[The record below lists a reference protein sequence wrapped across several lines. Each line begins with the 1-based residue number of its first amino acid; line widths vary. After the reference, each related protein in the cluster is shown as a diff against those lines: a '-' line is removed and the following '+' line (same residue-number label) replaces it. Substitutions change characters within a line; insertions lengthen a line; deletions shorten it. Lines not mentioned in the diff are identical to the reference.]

1 MIDQNLEA
9 GPAVPSLMMH
19 LFVSGEPHGAKS
31 GTDKSA
37 MHKWQEIVR
46 EKTAGEKRMAGPCK
60 VRIDFV
66 LPKGSYQETNKE
78 MPYGADVDNLAAA
91 ALDALKEHVLP
102 RLGGD
107 GAVMELLATKREAR
121 EGEDSGAL
129 ITVNDVAF

>member
-1 MIDQNLEA
+1 
-9 GPAVPSLMMH
+9 MMH
-19 LFVSGEPHGAKS
+19 LFVIGKPHGAKS
-31 GTDKSA
+31 GTEKSA
-37 MHKWQEIVR
+37 MHEWQETVR
-46 EKTAGEKRMAGPCK
+46 EQTAGEERMAGPCK

-66 LPKGSYQETNKE
+66 LSKGSYQETNKE

-107 GAVMELLATKREAR
+107 GAVMELLVTKREAR

-129 ITVNDVAF
+129 INATDLAD